1 MAHDHLSGWNAL
13 LATIGQSGDAALI
26 DAVRCGKLSARA
38 ASLVLMLDATQARET
53 GDIAKEIVPAAGLNS
68 RQHTSTVRMRLV
80 ELERKGWARR
90 LPTPAPVR
98 WVAVRH

>member
-38 ASLVLMLDATQARET
+38 ASLVLMLDANQANVT
-53 GDIAKEIVPAAGLNS
+53 GDVAKKLVPAAGLS
-68 RQHTSTVRMRLV
+68 ARQHASTVRMRLI
-80 ELERKGWARR
+80 ELERKGWVRR
-90 LPTPAPVR
+90 LDGASPVS
-98 WVAVRH
+98 WVRTAH